1 MLYRNLPLVLPFL
14 HLKIQATE
22 KLNNL
27 EQVSLKTQLFKIQ
40 SSENCIHF
48 FDAILP
54 TVHLKLQCIIHYIF
68 TFISCTSI
76 VILEK
81 KNCVYVKIKRILN
94 TSPLPYSLKF
104 YWTVE
109 KYKDETRHG
118 VSFFPVQNW
127 FLENPS

>member
-1 MLYRNLPLVLPFL
+1 MLYRDLPLVLPFL

-81 KNCVYVKIKRILN
+81 KKLCICEDKKNSEYLPPPLFFKILLN
-94 TSPLPYSLKF
+94 SRK
-104 YWTVE
+104 V
-109 KYKDETRHG
+109 
-118 VSFFPVQNW
+118 
-127 FLENPS
+127 